1 MRIKVFIT
9 LILACLF
16 TNLYAQKEELIS
28 LKTNSGKLEG
38 TLLIPITNNKILL
51 ALLISGSGPT
61 DRDGN
66 NPMMKNNSLKMLAED
81 LAKNDIATLRYDKR
95 GVGKSKIA
103 GMKEADLRFGNYID
117 DTKSWLELIDKDNR
131 FDKIIVIGHSEGS
144 LIGMI
149 AAQQKNVAKF
159 ISIAGVG
166 QPAADILR
174 KQLAQQPPIVL
185 EMSEPI
191 LEKLEHGET
200 TEDVPPGL
208 YSLFRP
214 SVQPYM
220 ISWFRYNPKKEIGK
234 LKIPILIIQGTTDI
248 QSSVSD
254 AEQLLEG
261 NPMAKKVIIN
271 GMNHIL
277 KESELDRQKNIET
290 YNNPDLPLM
299 EGVVETI
306 TKFIKQ

>member
-1 MRIKVFIT
+1 
-9 LILACLF
+9 
-16 TNLYAQKEELIS
+16 LYAQKEELIS
-28 LKTNSGKLEG
+28 LETNSGKLEG
-38 TLLIPITNNKILL
+38 TLLIPITNNKIPL

-66 NPMMKNNSLKMLAED
+66 NPMMKNNSLKMLAEE
-81 LAKNDIATLRYDKR
+81 LAKRDIATLRYDKR

-103 GMKEADLRFGNYID
+103 GIKEVDLRFENYID
-117 DTKSWLELIDKDNR
+117 DAKSWLELIDKDNR

-149 AAQQKNVAKF
+149 AAQQKNVTKF
-159 ISIAGVG
+159 ISVAGVG

-191 LEKLEHGET
+191 LEKLEHEET

-261 NPMAKKVIIN
+261 NPIAKKVIID

-290 YNNPDLPLM
+290 YSNPDLPLAK
-299 EGVVETI
+299 GLVEII
-306 TKFIKQ
+306 TEFIKQ